1 MEKPVDGVI
10 LAAGLSS
17 RMRKPKPLLEV
28 GTGTFAGR
36 AVDTLRAAGLRSIV
50 LVANGDAEWAPPFA
64 AERGLRLVLNER
76 LESEQIDS
84 LRLAIRALPADSA
97 AALVLPVDLPLVR
110 EQTSRAL
117 VQAWRQEPAL
127 LYLPFH
133 NTVAGHPVLLDAG
146 LYEEVLTTELD
157 EGLRTLIL
165 SHARDLR
172 EVKVDDPGILIDIDT
187 PDDYWRYV
195 EAK

>member
-1 MEKPVDGVI
+1 MGKAVDGVI

-28 GTGTFAGR
+28 GSATFAER
-36 AVDTLRAAGLRSIV
+36 AVETLRAAGCRTIV
-50 LVANGDAEWAPPFA
+50 LVANAGAEWAEPFA
-64 AERGLRLVLNER
+64 ASAGIQLVLNPQA
-76 LESEQIDS
+76 ESEQVDS
-84 LRLAIRALPADSA
+84 LRLGIRALPADSA
-97 AALVLPVDLPLVR
+97 ATLILPVDLPLIT
-110 EQTSRAL
+110 EETAQAL
-117 VQAWRQEPAL
+117 VEAWRSEPAL

-133 NTVAGHPVLLDAG
+133 NTVAGHPVLLDAA
-146 LYEEVLTTELD
+146 LYGELLATELE
-157 EGLRTLIL
+157 EGLRTLIM

-187 PDDYWRYV
+187 PDDYWRYI